1 MYHHAR
7 MVLAALLS
15 ALHVLTLGVGL
26 GAVFVRG
33 LRLRGLRRAPDDAAA
48 LKGLLAADGL
58 WGVAA
63 ASWII
68 TGLLRAFAGLEK
80 ASTFY
85 THNGFFL
92 VKMGLFL
99 AVFVLEIRPIITFSS
114 WRRARAAGRTPWT
127 SADAPLGALIRAND
141 LEVALTVLIPFAA
154 ALMARGAW
162 LF

>member
-1 MYHHAR
+1 
-7 MVLAALLS
+7 MVLPAIVS

-33 LRLRGLRRAPDDAAA
+33 LRLRELRRTPADAAV
-48 LKGLLAADGL
+48 LKGLLAADNL
-58 WGVAA
+58 WGLAA

-68 TGLLRAFAGLEK
+68 TGLVRAFAGLEK

-92 VKMGLFL
+92 VKMALFL
-99 AVFVLEIRPIITFSS
+99 MVFALEVRPIITFTG
-114 WRRARAAGRTPWT
+114 WRRARAAGRTPWAA
-127 SADAPLGALIRAND
+127 ADAPLHALVRVND
-141 LEVALTVLIPFAA
+141 LEVVLTVLIPFAA
-154 ALMARGAW
+154 ALMARGVW

>member
-1 MYHHAR
+1 
-7 MVLAALLS
+7 MVLAALFS

-33 LRLRGLRRAPDDAAA
+33 LRLRALRRAPEDVAA
-48 LKGLLAADGL
+48 LRGVLAADGL

-68 TGLLRAFAGLEK
+68 TGLVRAFAGIEK

-92 VKMGLFL
+92 VKMALFL
-99 AVFVLEIRPIITFSS
+99 TIFALEIRPIVTFTS

-127 SADAPLGALIRAND
+127 SGDAPLGALIRIND
-141 LEVALTVLIPFAA
+141 LEVVLTVLIPFVA
-154 ALMARGAW
+154 ALMARCAW
-162 LF
+162 SC